1 MSGAPTTSASSSA
14 GSTASS
20 SAAAAPVLLLS
31 TTVAAGS
38 VRVRPTW
45 TSLVSSISLL
55 RRVSSSVAALW
66 RSVARSAEASAVL
79 TAESAAVSTT
89 ELSTAEVATSSAET
103 TASTAARHPRTSLA
117 VFWEGGFA
125 FASLAVYFV
134 ESLFCAFGK
143 NAVPFE
149 EHEAERFVF
158 VRFLVD
164 RSDDFFYFSKLLE
177 ISFNFIVRSGR
188 EHSADKHLSISSL
201 RFFRINLFSIKFVVL
216 LRDDSLDGFFVDEK
230 DESEAT

>member
-14 GSTASS
+14 GSAASS
-20 SAAAAPVLLLS
+20 STAAASVLLLS

-38 VRVRPTW
+38 VRRWPTW
-45 TSLVSSISLL
+45 PSLVSSISLL
-55 RRVSSSVAALW
+55 RRVSSVAALW
-66 RSVARSAEASAVL
+66 RSVARSAEATAVL
-79 TAESAAVSTT
+79 SAESAAVSAA
-89 ELSTAEVATSSAET
+89 ELPTAEVATSSAET
-103 TASTAARHPRTSLA
+103 AASTTARHARTSLA

-143 NAVPFE
+143 NAVSLE
-149 EHEAERFVF
+149 EHEAERLVL

-164 RSDDFFYFSKLLE
+164 RPDDFFYFSKLLE
-177 ISFNFIVRSGR
+177 ISFNFIVRSGG
-188 EHSADKHLSISSL
+188 EHSANKHLSISSL
-201 RFFRINLFSIKFVVL
+201 RFFRINLFSIKFVML

-230 DESEAT
+230 DEAEAT